1 MENNSVIIALVGA
14 VSALVGVVGTNIVN
28 FKKEDNNSKLN
39 KRNDFTAIVEQMKY
53 MVEKGEAE
61 RAKQEVE
68 LNRMQEQLTKA
79 RKDNYELKE
88 LFTELKQII
97 DDISIDPQKI
107 EKIHEIYDK
116 IKDK

>member
-1 MENNSVIIALVGA
+1 VEDNSVIIAVVGA
-14 VSALVGVVGTNIVN
+14 VSALAGVVGSSIVN
-28 FKKEDNNSKLN
+28 YKKEDNKSDLN

-53 MVEKGEAE
+53 MVEKGETE
-61 RAKQEVE
+61 RAKQEVQLE
-68 LNRMQEQLTKA
+68 KMQQQLTKA
-79 RKDNYELKE
+79 RQDNFELKE
-88 LFTELKQII
+88 LLAELKQII